1 MRRLLTSGDRKVTVG
16 LVVLALMLLIA
27 LVGPVFVSA
36 VLGQSPTKLHAGPPM
51 AAPSGD
57 HWLGTTS
64 SGVDVFAQFI
74 TGTRVSVFVGLVGGT
89 ISTFLAVLFGLVSG
103 YHTGKAGAALTG
115 FVNIFLV
122 IPGLP
127 LLLLI
132 ASYTRG
138 RGGWPAVALIIG
150 LTSWAGGARVKRAQ
164 TLSLRNRDFVAAARY
179 SGDKQSRVL
188 FLEVVP
194 HLAPVIASTFLFAVV
209 GSIAAEAGLDFIGA
223 GNTNTVSWGTM
234 LYWAQSQGALQTGA
248 WWWFLP
254 PGLGIALV
262 GTAAGLVNFGI
273 DELSDPRRRTSRM
286 SGRPKRRK
294 VSRTASRT
302 GAAA

>member
-1 MRRLLTSGDRKVTVG
+1 MKRLMGGDRKVTVG
-16 LVVLALMLLIA
+16 LVILAVMLLIA
-27 LVGPVFVSA
+27 LVGPVLVGS
-36 VLGQSPTKLHAGPPM
+36 VLGQSPTKLHAGP
-51 AAPSGD
+51 ALAGPSAD

-103 YHTGKAGAALTG
+103 YHTGRTGAALTG

-138 RGGWPAVALIIG
+138 RGGWAAVALIIG

-188 FLEVVP
+188 FMEVVP

-234 LYWAQSQGALQTGA
+234 LYWAQSQGALQSGA

-273 DELSDPRRRTSRM
+273 DELSDPRRRTLRAGS
-286 SGRPKRRK
+286 RPKRRK
-294 VSRTASRT
+294 VRRTEV
-302 GAAA
+302 AA

>member
-1 MRRLLTSGDRKVTVG
+1 MARDRKVTVG
-16 LVVLALMLLIA
+16 LTILGVMLLIA
-27 LVGPVFVSA
+27 VFGPLVVSG
-36 VLGQSPTKLHAGPPM
+36 VLGKSPTALHAGPPM

-64 SGVDVFAQFI
+64 SGVDVFAQFV
-74 TGTRVSVFVGLVGGT
+74 TGTRVSVSVGLVGGT
-89 ISTFLAVLFGLVSG
+89 ISTFLAVVFGLISG
-103 YHTGKAGAALTG
+103 YHQGKVGAALTG

-164 TLSLRNRDFVAAARY
+164 TLSLRHRDFVAAARY

-234 LYWAQSQGALQTGA
+234 LYWAQSQGALQSGA

-273 DELSDPRRRTSRM
+273 DELSDPRRRTLRA
-286 SGRPKRRK
+286 GTRPKRRRLR
-294 VSRTASRT
+294 RTSTEVTA
-302 GAAA
+302 